1 MSEGTDNEMFLMH
14 TCSYTWTFLKTTTVC
29 WVLRNLIS
37 VEGCYSLRFFFFIWY
52 YSSPSLSAEMHSKNP
67 TGCPKP
73 WTGPNPTYIYI
84 YTMIFLHIHPFSL
97 KGSILQ
103 FLFGY
108 VNCQHHHSCTSEPLL
123 SQTRFT
129 WTQALW
135 HHDSQ
140 SDHPEG

>member
-37 VEGCYSLRFFFFIWY
+37 VEGCYSLRFFFLFDITVVL
-52 YSSPSLSAEMHSKNP
+52 PCLRRCIPRTPQGVRNHGQDQ
-67 TGCPKP
+67 TLH
-73 WTGPNPTYIYI
+73 IYI